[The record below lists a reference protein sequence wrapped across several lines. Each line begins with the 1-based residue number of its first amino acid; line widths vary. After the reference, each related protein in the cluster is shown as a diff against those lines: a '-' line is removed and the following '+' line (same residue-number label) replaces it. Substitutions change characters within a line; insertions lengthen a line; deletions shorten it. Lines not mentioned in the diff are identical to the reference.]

1 MALYMSLRII
11 EGAYTYA
18 YVCQRS
24 PDLQPAIETH
34 LRDAGR
40 EDLIHE

>member
-1 MALYMSLRII
+1 MAAYMAIRII
-11 EGAYTYA
+11 EGVYTYSF
-18 YVCQRS
+18 VCERR
-24 PDLQPAIETH
+24 PDLQPGIEAH